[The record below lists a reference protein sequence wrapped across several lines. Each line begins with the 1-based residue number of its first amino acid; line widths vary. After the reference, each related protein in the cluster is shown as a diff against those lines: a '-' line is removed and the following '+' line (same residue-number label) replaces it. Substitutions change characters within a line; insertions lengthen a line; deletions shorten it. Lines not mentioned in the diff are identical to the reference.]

1 MREKVIKIF
10 AEVAKVDEREVS
22 ESTSLRSSILKN
34 DTNYLDLDFIDEIR
48 VILCLEREFDIKLPD
63 DFLDDTNTVG
73 DVIESLKEYIK

>member
-10 AEVAKVDEREVS
+10 AEVASVDEREVS
-22 ESTSLRSSILKN
+22 ESTPLRSGIFKN
-34 DTNYLDLDFIDEIR
+34 NANSLGFDFIDEIR

-73 DVIESLKEYIK
+73 DVIESLKEYVK

>member
-22 ESTSLRSSILKN
+22 ELTSLRSSIFKIG
-34 DTNYLDLDFIDEIR
+34 TNYLDLDFIDEIR

-63 DFLDDTNTVG
+63 DFLDDASTVG
-73 DVIESLKEYIK
+73 DVIDKLKKTI